1 MKGKVLIS
9 MGLKLIERG
18 RVFEALNY
26 HSQKIS
32 GIEIKITENVAVRG
46 HLNPIRNSAFWK
58 SVLREAVL

>member
-18 RVFEALNY
+18 RVAEALNN
-26 HSQKIS
+26 HSQKFS
-32 GIEIKITENVAVRG
+32 GIEIKITENGAVRG
-46 HLNPIRNSAFWK
+46 HLNPIRNSAIRK